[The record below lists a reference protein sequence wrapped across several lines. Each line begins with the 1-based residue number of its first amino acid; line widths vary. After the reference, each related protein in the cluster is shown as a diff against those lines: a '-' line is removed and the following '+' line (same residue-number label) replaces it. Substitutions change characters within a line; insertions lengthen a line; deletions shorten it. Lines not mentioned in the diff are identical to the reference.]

1 MKCVYDG
8 KGQAEVSL
16 PLPVMPAPPR
26 SQRKYD
32 CEIVQMLGDL
42 EL

>member
-8 KGQAEVSL
+8 KGQAEASL
-16 PLPVMPAPPR
+16 SLPVMPSPLR
-26 SQRKYD
+26 SQRKSGSG
-32 CEIVQMLGDL
+32 IAQTLGDL